1 MDGSNGDMR
10 STIAA
15 IAFKRGCH
23 GVREGNLGGCD
34 LWDCGSAFMEYLL
47 HAKHHSACYFATI
60 WRIWLS
66 IKAKQFHMRLSHAIS
81 SSTKRK

>member
-1 MDGSNGDMR
+1 MGIRRTRSEGMVWTGSNGDMR

-34 LWDCGSAFMEYLL
+34 LWDCG
-47 HAKHHSACYFATI
+47 
-60 WRIWLS
+60 
-66 IKAKQFHMRLSHAIS
+66 
-81 SSTKRK
+81 